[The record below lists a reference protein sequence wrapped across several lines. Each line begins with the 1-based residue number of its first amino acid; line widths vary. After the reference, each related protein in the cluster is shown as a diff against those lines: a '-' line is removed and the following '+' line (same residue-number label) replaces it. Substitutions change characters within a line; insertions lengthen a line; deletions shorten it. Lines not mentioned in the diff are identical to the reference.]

1 MISSEVLARRSTGIP
16 THTEVKV
23 LDTLNLAE
31 QSSSD
36 CFEMSHSAVTRNLSS

>member
-1 MISSEVLARRSTGIP
+1 MVSSELLPRRVTGIP
-16 THTEVKV
+16 AHTEVKV
-23 LDTLNLAE
+23 LDTLNRDE